1 MQAIRQ
7 QLKLPLVDAG
17 EQRLRSV
24 EAGGRILVTG
34 ATGYIGGRLLAR
46 LEEQSRSVRCL
57 ARRPEF
63 LRRRVDAGTEVVR
76 GDLSRPETLSAAMR
90 GVSTAYYLVHSMA
103 SGGSFAEEDRRAS
116 RAFAEAARGAGVR
129 RIVYLGGLG
138 GQEDLSSHLSSR
150 QEVGRILR
158 HSGVPT
164 LEFRASIIIGSGS
177 LSFEMIRALVD
188 RLPVMTT
195 PRWVRTLSQ
204 PIAVEDVIAYLVAAL
219 DLPGSESRVFE
230 IGGLDRASYGDVMK
244 EYARQRGLRRAMIPV
259 PFLSPRLS
267 GLWLG
272 LVTPVYAR
280 VGRKLVDSLR
290 NETVVKKPEALD
302 RFDIRPRTLRES
314 IARALVNEDRQFAQT
329 RWSDALSSSGTVR
342 RMAGVR
348 HGARLVDSRA
358 QKVEAGAGAAF
369 APIRKIGGKTGWY
382 AFNWLWRLR
391 GWLDLMAGGPGL
403 RRGRKDP
410 DRPAVG
416 ETIDFWR
423 VEAYEPDRLLR
434 LSAEMRLPGR
444 AWLQFEVEPSGS
456 GSVIRQT
463 AEFEPLGL
471 AGLAYWYV
479 LYPLHRVIF
488 EGMLRRI
495 ARLSGGQQAAATCR
509 EEV

>member
-1 MQAIRQ
+1 MPAIRQ

-17 EQRLRSV
+17 EPRLGSV

-57 ARRPEF
+57 ARHPEF
-63 LRRRVDAGTEVVR
+63 LRVRVGPGTEVVG
-76 GDLSRPETLSAAMR
+76 GDLTRPETLPAAMR

-103 SGGSFAEEDRRAS
+103 SEDSFAEADRLAA
-116 RAFAEAARGAGVR
+116 RAFAEAARGAGVG

-138 GQEDLSSHLSSR
+138 GQDDLSSHLASR

-188 RLPVMTT
+188 RLPVMIT
-195 PRWVRTLSQ
+195 PRWVRTQSQ

-219 DLPGSESRVFE
+219 ELPGSESRVFE
-230 IGGLDRASYGDVMK
+230 IGGRDRASYSDIMR
-244 EYARQRGLRRAMIPV
+244 EYARQRGLRRVMIPV
-259 PFLSPRLS
+259 PLLSPRLS

-290 NETVVKKPEALD
+290 NETVVKKPKALD

-342 RMAGVR
+342 GMAGVR
-348 HGARLVDSRA
+348 YGARLVDSRA
-358 QKVEAGAGAAF
+358 QRVEAGAGAAF
-369 APIRKIGGKTGWY
+369 APIRRIGGEAGWY

-391 GWLDLMAGGPGL
+391 GWMDLMAGGPGL

-410 DRPAVG
+410 EHPSVG
-416 ETIDFWR
+416 GAIDFWR

-456 GSVIRQT
+456 GCVIRQT

-471 AGLAYWYV
+471 AGLAYWYG
-479 LYPLHRVIF
+479 LYPLHRLIF
-488 EGMLRRI
+488 ESMLRRV
-495 ARLSGGQQAAATCR
+495 ARLSSGSQAATPCR